1 MSLKPSPD
9 DDLLVA
15 MVMAVTVWS
24 AVGAVWAWYG
34 FPRYIEAAFI
44 LVALSCIGA
53 FVWMKSRH

>member
-1 MSLKPSPD
+1 
-9 DDLLVA
+9 
-15 MVMAVTVWS
+15 MVMAVAVWS

-53 FVWMKSRH
+53 LVWMKSRH